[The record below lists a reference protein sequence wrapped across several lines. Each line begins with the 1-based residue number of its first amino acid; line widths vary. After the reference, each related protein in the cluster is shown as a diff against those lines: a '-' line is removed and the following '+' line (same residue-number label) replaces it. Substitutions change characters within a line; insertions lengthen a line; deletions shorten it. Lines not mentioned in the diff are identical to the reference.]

1 MSARR
6 HFKFYA
12 NSATILPVKISA
24 VIIAFNEESRIA
36 DGIASVKWADEII
49 VVDSESTDRT
59 RLIAEGL
66 GAKVIVNKWPGFAA
80 QKQLGTDAAQNDWI
94 FSLDADE
101 RVSDKLRDEILEI
114 RDRDGGPDSDG
125 YKIPRLTF
133 YMGRA
138 IRHSGWY
145 PDWQLRLFDRRKG
158 RWKNVQVH
166 ESVEMA
172 PDARTRRLK
181 CEIEH
186 FSIENSAHHHKILG
200 ERYAPL
206 AARQMYDDGRR
217 TSSFKVAISGPA
229 AFIRAFILKL
239 GFLDGFPGY
248 CIAKFAAH
256 HAFLKHTLLWEMQ
269 HSDTE
274 KQ

>member
-1 MSARR
+1 M
-6 HFKFYA
+6 
-12 NSATILPVKISA
+12 KISA
-24 VIIAFNEESRIA
+24 VIIAFDEERQIA
-36 DGIASVKWADEII
+36 DAISSVKWADEII

-59 RLIAEGL
+59 REIAESL

-80 QKQLGTDAAQNDWI
+80 QKQIGTDAAENDWI

-101 RVSDKLRDEILEI
+101 RVSDKLREEILEI
-114 RDRDGGPDSDG
+114 RERSGGPDADG
-125 YKIPRLTF
+125 YKIPRLSF

-145 PDWQLRLFDRRKG
+145 PDWQLRFFDRRKG
-158 RWKNVQVH
+158 HWKNVRVH

-172 PDARTRRLK
+172 PNTRITRLN

-186 FSIENSAHHHKILG
+186 FSIENAGHHHRILG

-206 AARQMYDDGRR
+206 AARQMHEDGRR
-217 TSSFKVAISGPA
+217 SSPFKIAISGPA
-229 AFIRAFILKL
+229 AFIRAYILKL

-248 CIAKFAAH
+248 CIAKFAAQ
-256 HAFLKHTLLWEMQ
+256 HAFLKYTLLWEMQ
-269 HSDTE
+269 RSDN
-274 KQ
+274 KK

>member
-1 MSARR
+1 M
-6 HFKFYA
+6 
-12 NSATILPVKISA
+12 KIST
-24 VIIAFNEESRIA
+24 VIIAFNEETQIA
-36 DGIASVKWADEII
+36 EAIASAIWADEII
-49 VVDSESTDRT
+49 VIDSESTDRT
-59 RLIAEGL
+59 REIARNL

-80 QKQLGTDAAQNDWI
+80 QKQLGTDAAQYDWI

-101 RVSDKLRDEILEI
+101 RVSDKLRQEILEI
-114 RDRDGGPDSDG
+114 RDRPAGPDADG
-125 YKIPRLTF
+125 YKIPRLSF

-145 PDWQLRLFDRRKG
+145 PDWQLRFFDRRKG
-158 RWKNVQVH
+158 SWKNVEIH
-166 ESVEMA
+166 ESIEMA
-172 PDARTRRLK
+172 TDARTGRLK

-186 FSIENSAHHHKILG
+186 FSIENAAHHHRILG

-206 AARQMYDDGRR
+206 AARQMYRDGRR
-217 TSSFKVAISGPA
+217 TSPFAIAISGPA
-229 AFIRAFILKL
+229 AFLRAYVLKL

-269 HSDTE
+269 HAGDE
-274 KQ
+274 E

>member
-1 MSARR
+1 VSELR
-6 HFKFYA
+6 HFKFYT

-24 VIIAFNEESRIA
+24 VIIAFNEETRIA
-36 DGIASVKWADEII
+36 DAIASVDWADEII

-59 RLIAEGL
+59 REISENL
-66 GAKVIVNKWPGFAA
+66 GAKVVVNKWPGFAA
-80 QKQLGTDAAQNDWI
+80 QKQFGTDTAQNDWI

-101 RVSDKLRDEILEI
+101 RVSDKLREEILEI
-114 RDRDGGPDSDG
+114 RDRSGCPDTDG
-125 YKIPRLTF
+125 YKIPRLSF

-145 PDWQLRLFDRRKG
+145 PDRQLRFFDRRKG
-158 RWKNVQVH
+158 RWKNVRVH

-172 PDARTRRLK
+172 PDAITRRLK

-206 AARQMYDDGRR
+206 AAQQMYEDGRR
-217 TSSFKVAISGPA
+217 TSAFKVAISGPT
-229 AFIRAFILKL
+229 AFIRAYILKI

-269 HSDTE
+269 RAND
-274 KQ
+274 KK